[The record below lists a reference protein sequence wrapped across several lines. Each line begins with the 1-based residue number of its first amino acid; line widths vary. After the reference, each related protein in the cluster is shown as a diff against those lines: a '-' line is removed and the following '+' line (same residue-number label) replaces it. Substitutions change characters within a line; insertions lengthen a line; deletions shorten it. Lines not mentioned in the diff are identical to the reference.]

1 MSESSLTREQKIE
14 LYYWMCLTRIFD
26 DMMVAYWKQGKGLG
40 GTFSQR
46 GHEAISVGSAYAL
59 EPDDVVA
66 PMHRDLGCYLLRGIT
81 PRRIFANLLG
91 KATGVSRG
99 RDANLH
105 GMGDLKHN
113 IIGYISHL
121 PQSLPVTVG
130 VAMSFRYRN
139 EPRVAMTYVGDGSSS
154 AGLFHESLNLASVHK
169 APVVVIVEN
178 NQYAYSTPL
187 HQQMNIQDIAI
198 RAAGYGIPGVVVDGN
213 DVEAVYAAT
222 KEAVD
227 RARRGEGPTLIECKT
242 MRMLGHA
249 IHDGAEY
256 VPRELLAEWEAKNP
270 VLRFEQRLLA
280 EGLVDQAE
288 IDEIRQR
295 CQVEVAD
302 AIEFAEQS
310 PYPDPETLEEGV
322 YAP

>member
-1 MSESSLTREQKIE
+1 
-14 LYYWMCLTRIFD
+14 
-26 DMMVAYWKQGKGLG
+26 
-40 GTFSQR
+40 
-46 GHEAISVGSAYAL
+46 
-59 EPDDVVA
+59 
-66 PMHRDLGCYLLRGIT
+66 
-81 PRRIFANLLG
+81 
-91 KATGVSRG
+91 
-99 RDANLH
+99 
-105 GMGDLKHN
+105 
-113 IIGYISHL
+113 
-121 PQSLPVTVG
+121 
-130 VAMSFRYRN
+130 
-139 EPRVAMTYVGDGSSS
+139 
-154 AGLFHESLNLASVHK
+154 
-169 APVVVIVEN
+169 IVEN